1 MIRVNA
7 RSPVRAGGMKALKDM
22 SREELRTCL
31 NRLSRAVE
39 GALPPGPSKRGKS
52 DFALVLTD
60 EPGSVYYACNSRRRI
75 IPALRST
82 ASRLEQKRRK
92 RGRKVR

>member
-1 MIRVNA
+1 
-7 RSPVRAGGMKALKDM
+7 MKSLKDM
-22 SREELRTCL
+22 SREELRTFL
-31 NRLSRAVE
+31 KRLSRAVE

-75 IPALRST
+75 VPALRST
-82 ASRLEQKRRK
+82 VSRLERKRRIRAAK
-92 RGRKVR
+92 FR